1 MTAHAKKEKL
11 HVVAARVAG
20 FSVML
25 RLSDGSTVER
35 DFSFVREGVCARLWR
50 GDRLDPR
57 VRVSHGGMAL
67 TWPNEIDFEL
77 DLILWGW
84 PRSRARTRARRPL
97 ARALVGS
104 AGALIPAPIVR
115 DL

>member
-1 MTAHAKKEKL
+1 VTAHSKKL
-11 HVVAARVAG
+11 RAVAARVED
-20 FSVML
+20 FSVIL
-25 RLSDGSTVER
+25 QLSDGTTVER

-57 VRVSHGGMAL
+57 VRIRHGVSL

-84 PRSRARTRARRPL
+84 PRSRARRPL
-97 ARALVGS
+97 ARALVGCGGS
-104 AGALIPAPIVR
+104 LIPAPIVR

>member
-1 MTAHAKKEKL
+1 MTKSAKKEPL
-11 HVVAARVAG
+11 HVVAARTKG

-25 RLSDGSTVER
+25 RLSDGTTVER
-35 DFSFVREGVCARLWR
+35 DFSLVRGGIFERLWR

-57 VRVSHGGMAL
+57 VRVVHGGRGL
-67 TWPNEIDFEL
+67 TWPREIDFEMAN
-77 DLILWGW
+77 ILWGW
-84 PRSRARTRARRPL
+84 PRSRARRPL

-115 DL
+115 DI

>member
-1 MTAHAKKEKL
+1 MPLHA
-11 HVVAARVAG
+11 VAARVED

-25 RLSDGSTVER
+25 RLSDGTTVER
-35 DFSFVREGVCARLWR
+35 DFSFVRDGVCARLWR
-50 GDRLDPR
+50 GDRLDKR
-57 VRVSHGGMAL
+57 VRIAHGGKAL
-67 TWPNEIDFEL
+67 AWPHEIDFEL

-84 PRSRARTRARRPL
+84 PRSRRRRPL

-104 AGALIPAPIVR
+104 AGSLIPAPIVR